1 MARDFISPIKG
12 KRCSLSEVLYR
23 LDWIEI
29 LREAIEMRRSSWG
42 DRPVVEWRNAS
53 DEVCFALLRALEKA
67 GVDVYATIIVWKKG
81 TKKKSGV

>member
-42 DRPVVEWRNAS
+42 VTVQLSSGGTQATR
-53 DEVCFALLRALEKA
+53 FALPC
-67 GVDVYATIIVWKKG
+67 
-81 TKKKSGV
+81 